1 MLICDLTENLCGFV
15 TVEFCEIQETKFSLI
30 FRSITM
36 KSLKLSFK
44 VVALALMACVSGF
57 ATAADSTGL
66 AVTANVPGLCKFS
79 TAPTSLAFGAVDPSL
94 TADKVVLA
102 NVNYKCT
109 KNTTSLG
116 VTADKLGLARTMVSI
131 LNPADTMN
139 YTLAF
144 AGGTQIGKGFGPGQD
159 LVLAVTGTIT
169 AAQYQNAAA
178 GAYSESVTLTITN

>member
-1 MLICDLTENLCGFV
+1 
-15 TVEFCEIQETKFSLI
+15 
-30 FRSITM
+30 M

-79 TAPTSLAFGAVDPSL
+79 TTTTPLAFGAVDPSL
-94 TADKVVLA
+94 TADKVVSA

-109 KNTTSLG
+109 KNTASLG
-116 VTADKLGLARTMVSI
+116 VTTGSGPIQTMI
-131 LNPADTMN
+131 GPTPTDTMS
-139 YTLAF
+139 YTLAL
-144 AGGTQIGKGFGPGQD
+144 AGGTQTGKGFGPGQD

-178 GAYSESVTLTITN
+178 GAYSEIVTLTITN

>member
-1 MLICDLTENLCGFV
+1 
-15 TVEFCEIQETKFSLI
+15 
-30 FRSITM
+30 M
-36 KSLKLSFK
+36 KSFKQSFK
-44 VVALALMACVSGF
+44 VIALALMACVSGF
-57 ATAADSTGL
+57 ATAADTTGL

-79 TAPTSLAFGAVDPSL
+79 TTTTSLAFGAVDPSL
-94 TADKVVLA
+94 TADKVVST

-116 VTADKLGLARTMVSI
+116 VTADKQGLVRTMVNVI
-131 LNPADTMN
+131 NVVNTMS

-159 LVLAVTGTIT
+159 LALSVTGTIT

-178 GAYSESVTLTITN
+178 GAYSENVTLTITN